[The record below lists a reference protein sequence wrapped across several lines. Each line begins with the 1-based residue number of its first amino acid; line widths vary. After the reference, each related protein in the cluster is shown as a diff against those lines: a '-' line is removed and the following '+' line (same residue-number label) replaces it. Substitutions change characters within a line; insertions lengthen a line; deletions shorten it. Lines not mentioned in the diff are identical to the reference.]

1 MNYRIVICLVSVL
14 YAVFFLTGCTLSTD
28 PATPDT
34 DAPIV
39 FGETIAGI
47 TLGDSEAQVVR
58 KLGRPS
64 KVVQADWPGV
74 FYRYSDGPHAGLQVA
89 IAAGSNPGVASIL
102 VQPPYAGAS
111 DRGFG
116 LGAPRGE
123 VISRTETPTR
133 AYVLT
138 DGHADIWQLHGR
150 RIVAVYRED
159 ALVSLLMILGS
170 I

>member
-1 MNYRIVICLVSVL
+1 VKYRIVICLVSVL
-14 YAVFFLTGCTLSTD
+14 YAVFLLTGCTLSTD
-28 PATPDT
+28 PAAPD
-34 DAPIV
+34 AAASIV

-64 KVVQADWPGV
+64 KVVQTDWPGV
-74 FYRYSDGPHAGLQVA
+74 FYRYSDGLHAGLQVA

-102 VQPPYAGAS
+102 IRPPYDGSTADGVT
-111 DRGFG
+111 
-116 LGAPRGE
+116 LG
-123 VISRTETPTR
+123 ISRGDILATTDPPTR

-150 RIVAVYRED
+150 RMVAVYHED
-159 ALVSLLMILGS
+159 ALASLLMIRGN